1 MVVEEAVRWRVIRAI
16 LGIDQEALARKID
29 SHPNSIRNWEKGRTV
44 PNTTSRKKLAE
55 ICREHNIAI
64 RPDGFPVPE

>member
-1 MVVEEAVRWRVIRAI
+1 MAVEESVRWRVIRAI
-16 LGIDQEALARKID
+16 LGIDQKALAGRLEVA
-29 SHPNSIRNWEKGRTV
+29 PNSIRNWEKGRTV

-55 ICREHNIAI
+55 ICHEHHIAI